1 MAQREIK
8 VKFST
13 IAVIFL
19 VAIVIGVVVWQV
31 YYAKPPAVTIA
42 KYTTGLTVKFKLYN
56 AATYSLITTDA
67 VAEFYTAGVDP
78 MGVRT
83 FTTKPVAVASYDAI
97 LACWSVPLDA
107 GSYVVLARDND
118 SPKTWYPEKYTVTVT
133 GTDNEDRETWLSPST
148 MNVYTRATPTLS
160 KAILAYNNTSGAY
173 SITASVIDYGDYD
186 KWLVT
191 YTISVS
197 DASTTAIIKAGRYYM
212 TKISGLVP
220 TLVSV
225 DGTEA
230 TIVDDTEGSDDGI
243 TGYYVAFNQFTV
255 GEVHRI
261 DVYFEDVGATA
272 GTLTG
277 TLFEYYA
284 LLRTG
289 TVLRWWTP
297 VTTPITVQS

>member
-1 MAQREIK
+1 MADIK
-8 VKFST
+8 IKPST

-19 VAIVIGVVVWQV
+19 VAVIIGVIVYEV
-31 YYAKPPAVTIA
+31 YYAKPPTAAV
-42 KYTTGLTVKFKLYN
+42 KYTTGLTVKFKVYN
-56 AATYSLITTDA
+56 SATYSLIVATT
-67 VAEFYTAGVDP
+67 VAEFYAAGVDP

-83 FTTKPVAVASYDAI
+83 FTTKPIAVASYDTV
-97 LACWSVPLDA
+97 LACWTVPLDA
-107 GSYVVLARDND
+107 GTYVAFVRD
-118 SPKTWYPEKYTVTVT
+118 SAGSKTWYPEKYTVTVT
-133 GTDNEDRETWLSPST
+133 GTNNEDKEVWLSPSQI
-148 MNVYTRATPTLS
+148 NVYSRATPVLS
-160 KAILAYNNTSGAY
+160 DAELAYNATSGAY
-173 SITASVIDYGDYD
+173 DIVVVNIDYGDYD

-197 DASTTAIIKAGRYYM
+197 GSADTSAIIKAGRFYM
-212 TKISGLVP
+212 TKISGLIP
-220 TLVSV
+220 TTVSL

-230 TIVDDTEGSDDGI
+230 TVVDDTEGSDDGI
-243 TGYYVAFNQFTV
+243 TGYYVAFSQFTV

-261 DVYFEDVGATA
+261 DVYFEDVGATG

-289 TVLRWWTP
+289 TVLRWWTL